1 MKISVRQICFIL
13 LCYNAVNKMLLYPTV
28 LSHYCGRDLLFAA
41 LIDFAVQAVVVWAV
55 SFLCSRTDK
64 TFFQLIEGTFGNIF
78 ARIVYGLFA
87 LFFLAATLVPLCEQK
102 LYVHTIFYDTVPSLL
117 IFLPFFFFSIYA
129 AGKKFTN
136 IGRSADVCLPVFVIS
151 LLFIFSMSVLEIK
164 WNNFLP
170 VLKTP
175 VKTLFGGALGTVFR
189 FAEPCYIL
197 MFMGHFK
204 YKKGDAAKLT
214 LSYLGGAVIVMLFLT
229 AFYGIYGDIADSR
242 QFAVSKISLF
252 FPAIDTIGRIDLI
265 ALYILEIVMLFALV
279 LNIQL
284 AVHCVIKCT
293 GYENRAVL
301 SLAVNAALIIALV
314 LLDNSFHTLH
324 NFYAKWMWIA
334 FAVFANAI
342 PVLSYALVKR
352 RGK

>member
-13 LCYNAVNKMLLYPTV
+13 LCYNAVSKMLLYPTV

-64 TFFQLIEGTFGNIF
+64 TFFQLLEGTFGNIF
-78 ARIVYGLFA
+78 ARIIYGLFA
-87 LFFLAATLVPLCEQK
+87 LFFIAATIVPLCEQK
-102 LYVHTIFYDTVPSLL
+102 LYVHTIFYDTVPPLL

-136 IGRSADVCLPVFVIS
+136 IGRSADVCMPIFVLSMI
-151 LLFIFSMSVLEIK
+151 FVFSMSVLEIK
-164 WNNFLP
+164 WNSFMP

-175 VKTLFGGALGTVFR
+175 VKDLFGGALGTVFR
-189 FAEPCYIL
+189 FAEPCYVL

-204 YKKGDAAKLT
+204 YKKGDAAKMT
-214 LSYLGGAVIVMLFLT
+214 FSYIGGALTVLLFLFT
-229 AFYGIYGDIADSR
+229 FYGIYGDIAQSR

-265 ALYILEIVMLFALV
+265 ALYILEIVMLFTLV
-279 LNIQL
+279 LNVQL
-284 AVHCVIKCT
+284 ALHCVMQCT
-293 GYENRAVL
+293 GYQNRVVL
-301 SLAVNAALIIALV
+301 SLAVNAVLII
-314 LLDNSFHTLH
+314 LLMVFDHGFNNLHT
-324 NFYAKWMWIA
+324 FYAKWMWIA

-342 PVLSYALVKR
+342 PVLAWTLR
-352 RGK
+352 RKER

>member
-13 LCYNAVNKMLLYPTV
+13 LCYNAVSKMLLYPTV

-64 TFFQLIEGTFGNIF
+64 TFFQLLEGTFGNIF
-78 ARIVYGLFA
+78 ARIIYGLFA
-87 LFFLAATLVPLCEQK
+87 LFFIAATIVPLCEQK
-102 LYVHTIFYDTVPSLL
+102 LYVHTIFYDTVPPLL

-136 IGRSADVCLPVFVIS
+136 IGRSADVCMPIFVLSMI
-151 LLFIFSMSVLEIK
+151 FVFSMSVLEIK
-164 WNNFLP
+164 WNSFMP

-175 VKTLFGGALGTVFR
+175 VKDLFGGALGTVFR
-189 FAEPCYIL
+189 FAEPCYVL

-204 YKKGDAAKLT
+204 YKKGDAAKMT
-214 LSYLGGAVIVMLFLT
+214 FSYIGGALTVLLFLFT
-229 AFYGIYGDIADSR
+229 FYGIYGDIAQSR

-252 FPAIDTIGRIDLI
+252 FPAIDTIGRIDFI

-284 AVHCVIKCT
+284 ALHCVMKCT
-293 GYENRAVL
+293 GYQNRAVL
-301 SLAVNAALIIALV
+301 SLAVNAALIILV
-314 LLDNSFHTLH
+314 VIFDHGFNNLHT
-324 NFYAKWMWIA
+324 FYAKWMWIA

-342 PVLSYALVKR
+342 PVLAWTLR
-352 RGK
+352 RKER

>member
-13 LCYNAVNKMLLYPTV
+13 LCYNAVSKMLLYPTV

-64 TFFQLIEGTFGNIF
+64 TFFQLLEGTFGNIF
-78 ARIVYGLFA
+78 ARIIYGLFA
-87 LFFLAATLVPLCEQK
+87 LFFIAATIVPLCEQK
-102 LYVHTIFYDTVPSLL
+102 LYVHTIFYDTVPPLL

-136 IGRSADVCLPVFVIS
+136 IGRSADVCMPIFVLSMI
-151 LLFIFSMSVLEIK
+151 FVFSMSVLEIK
-164 WNNFLP
+164 WNSFMP

-175 VKTLFGGALGTVFR
+175 VKDLFGGALGTVFR
-189 FAEPCYIL
+189 FAEPCYVL

-204 YKKGDAAKLT
+204 YKKGDAAKMT
-214 LSYLGGAVIVMLFLT
+214 FSYIGGALTVLLFLFT
-229 AFYGIYGDIADSR
+229 FYGIYGDIAQSR

-279 LNIQL
+279 LNVQL
-284 AVHCVIKCT
+284 ALHCVMQCT
-293 GYENRAVL
+293 GYQNRVVL
-301 SLAVNAALIIALV
+301 SLAVNAVLIILLV
-314 LLDNSFHTLH
+314 VFDHGFNNLHT
-324 NFYAKWMWIA
+324 FYAKWMWIA

-342 PVLSYALVKR
+342 PVLAWTLR
-352 RGK
+352 RKER

>member
-13 LCYNAVNKMLLYPTV
+13 LCYNAVSKMLLYPTV

-64 TFFQLIEGTFGNIF
+64 TFFQLLEGTFGNIF
-78 ARIVYGLFA
+78 ARIIYGLFA
-87 LFFLAATLVPLCEQK
+87 LFFIAATIVPLCEQK
-102 LYVHTIFYDTVPSLL
+102 LYVHTIFYDTVPPLL

-136 IGRSADVCLPVFVIS
+136 IGRSADVCMPIFVLSMI
-151 LLFIFSMSVLEIK
+151 FVFSMSVLEIK
-164 WNNFLP
+164 WNSFMP

-175 VKTLFGGALGTVFR
+175 VKDLFGGALGTVFR
-189 FAEPCYIL
+189 FAEPCYVL

-204 YKKGDAAKLT
+204 YKKGDAAKMT
-214 LSYLGGAVIVMLFLT
+214 FSYIGGALIVLLFLFT
-229 AFYGIYGDIADSR
+229 FYGIYGDIAQSR

-252 FPAIDTIGRIDLI
+252 FPAIDTIGRIDFI

-284 AVHCVIKCT
+284 ALHCVMKCT
-293 GYENRAVL
+293 GYQNRAVL
-301 SLAVNAALIIALV
+301 SLAVNAALIILV
-314 LLDNSFHTLH
+314 VIFDHGFNNLHT
-324 NFYAKWMWIA
+324 FYAKWMWIA

-342 PVLSYALVKR
+342 PVLAWTLR
-352 RGK
+352 RKER

>member
-13 LCYNAVNKMLLYPTV
+13 LCYNAVSKMLLYPTV
-28 LSHYCGRDLLFAA
+28 LSHYCGRDLLFVA

-64 TFFQLIEGTFGNIF
+64 TFFQLLEGTFGNIF
-78 ARIVYGLFA
+78 ARIIYGLFA
-87 LFFLAATLVPLCEQK
+87 LFFIAATIVPLCEQK
-102 LYVHTIFYDTVPSLL
+102 LYVHTIFYDTVPPLL

-136 IGRSADVCLPVFVIS
+136 IGRSADVCMPIFVLSMI
-151 LLFIFSMSVLEIK
+151 FVFSMSVLEIK
-164 WNNFLP
+164 RNSFMP

-175 VKTLFGGALGTVFR
+175 VKDLFGGALGTVFR
-189 FAEPCYIL
+189 FAEPCYVL

-204 YKKGDAAKLT
+204 YKKGDAAKMT
-214 LSYLGGAVIVMLFLT
+214 FSYIGGALTVLLFLFT
-229 AFYGIYGDIADSR
+229 FYGIYGDIAQSR

-279 LNIQL
+279 LNVQL
-284 AVHCVIKCT
+284 ALHCIMQCT
-293 GYENRAVL
+293 GYQNRVVL
-301 SLAVNAALIIALV
+301 SLAVNAVLII
-314 LLDNSFHTLH
+314 LLMVFDHGFNNLHT
-324 NFYAKWMWIA
+324 FYAKWMWIA

-342 PVLSYALVKR
+342 PVLAWTLR
-352 RGK
+352 RKER

>member
-13 LCYNAVNKMLLYPTV
+13 LCYNAVSKMLLYPTV

-64 TFFQLIEGTFGNIF
+64 TFFQLLEGTFGNIF
-78 ARIVYGLFA
+78 ARIIYGLFA
-87 LFFLAATLVPLCEQK
+87 LFFIAATIVPLCEQK
-102 LYVHTIFYDTVPSLL
+102 LYVHTIFYDTVPPLL

-136 IGRSADVCLPVFVIS
+136 IGRSADVCMPIFVLSMI
-151 LLFIFSMSVLEIK
+151 FVFSMSVLEIK
-164 WNNFLP
+164 WNSFMP

-175 VKTLFGGALGTVFR
+175 VKDLFGGALGTVFR
-189 FAEPCYIL
+189 FAEPCYVL

-204 YKKGDAAKLT
+204 YKKGDAAKMT
-214 LSYLGGAVIVMLFLT
+214 FSYIGGALTVLLFLFT
-229 AFYGIYGDIADSR
+229 FYGIYGDIAQSR

-279 LNIQL
+279 LNVQL
-284 AVHCVIKCT
+284 ALHCVMQCT
-293 GYENRAVL
+293 GYQNRVVL
-301 SLAVNAALIIALV
+301 SLAVNAVLII
-314 LLDNSFHTLH
+314 LLMVFDHGFNNLHT
-324 NFYAKWMWIA
+324 FYAKWMWIA
-334 FAVFANAI
+334 
-342 PVLSYALVKR
+342 
-352 RGK
+352 

>member
-13 LCYNAVNKMLLYPTV
+13 LCYNAVSKMLLYPTV

-41 LIDFAVQAVVVWAV
+41 FIDFAVQAVVVWAV

-64 TFFQLIEGTFGNIF
+64 TFFQLLEGTFGNIF
-78 ARIVYGLFA
+78 ARVIYGLFA
-87 LFFLAATLVPLCEQK
+87 LFFIAATIVPLCEQK
-102 LYVHTIFYDTVPSLL
+102 LYVHTIFYDTVPPLL

-136 IGRSADVCLPVFVIS
+136 IGRSADVCMPIFVLSMI
-151 LLFIFSMSVLEIK
+151 FVFSMSVLEIK
-164 WNNFLP
+164 WNSFMP

-175 VKTLFGGALGTVFR
+175 VKDLFGGALGTVFR
-189 FAEPCYIL
+189 FAEPCYVL

-204 YKKGDAAKLT
+204 YKKGDAAKMT
-214 LSYLGGAVIVMLFLT
+214 FSYIGGALTVLLFLFT
-229 AFYGIYGDIADSR
+229 FYGIYGDIAQSR

-279 LNIQL
+279 LNVQL
-284 AVHCVIKCT
+284 ALHCIMQCT
-293 GYENRAVL
+293 GYQNRVVL
-301 SLAVNAALIIALV
+301 SLAVNAVLII
-314 LLDNSFHTLH
+314 LLMVFDHGFNNLHT
-324 NFYAKWMWIA
+324 FYAKWMWIA

-342 PVLSYALVKR
+342 PVLAWTLR
-352 RGK
+352 RKER

>member
-13 LCYNAVNKMLLYPTV
+13 LCYNAVSKMLLYPTV

-64 TFFQLIEGTFGNIF
+64 TFFQLLEGTFGNIF
-78 ARIVYGLFA
+78 ARIIYGLFA
-87 LFFLAATLVPLCEQK
+87 LFFIAATIVPLCEQK
-102 LYVHTIFYDTVPSLL
+102 LYVHTIFYDTVPPLL

-136 IGRSADVCLPVFVIS
+136 IGRSADVCMPIFVLSMI
-151 LLFIFSMSVLEIK
+151 FVFSMSVLEIK
-164 WNNFLP
+164 WNSFMP

-175 VKTLFGGALGTVFR
+175 VKDLFGGALGTVFR
-189 FAEPCYIL
+189 FAEPCYVL

-204 YKKGDAAKLT
+204 YKKGDAAKMT
-214 LSYLGGAVIVMLFLT
+214 FSYIGGALIVLLFLFT
-229 AFYGIYGDIADSR
+229 FYGIYGDIAQSR

-252 FPAIDTIGRIDLI
+252 FPAIDTIGRIDFI

-284 AVHCVIKCT
+284 ALHCVMKCT
-293 GYENRAVL
+293 GYQNRAVL
-301 SLAVNAALIIALV
+301 SLAVNAALIILLLV
-314 LLDNSFHTLH
+314 FDHGFNNLHT
-324 NFYAKWMWIA
+324 FYAKWMWIA

-342 PVLSYALVKR
+342 PVLAWTLR
-352 RGK
+352 RKER

>member
-13 LCYNAVNKMLLYPTV
+13 LCYNAVSKMLLYPTV

-64 TFFQLIEGTFGNIF
+64 TFFQLLEGTFGNIF
-78 ARIVYGLFA
+78 ARIIYGLFA
-87 LFFLAATLVPLCEQK
+87 LFFIAATIVPLCEQK
-102 LYVHTIFYDTVPSLL
+102 LYVHTIFYDTVPPLL

-136 IGRSADVCLPVFVIS
+136 IGRSADVCMPIFVLSMI
-151 LLFIFSMSVLEIK
+151 FVFSMSVLEIK
-164 WNNFLP
+164 WNSFMP

-175 VKTLFGGALGTVFR
+175 VKDLFGGALGTVFR
-189 FAEPCYIL
+189 FAEPCYVL

-204 YKKGDAAKLT
+204 YKKGDAAKMT
-214 LSYLGGAVIVMLFLT
+214 FSYIGGALTVLLFLFT
-229 AFYGIYGDIADSR
+229 FYGIYGDIAQSR

-252 FPAIDTIGRIDLI
+252 FPAIDTIGRIDFI

-284 AVHCVIKCT
+284 ALHCVMKCT
-293 GYENRAVL
+293 GYQNRAVL
-301 SLAVNAALIIALV
+301 SLAVNAVLIILLLV
-314 LLDNSFHTLH
+314 FDHGFNNLHT
-324 NFYAKWMWIA
+324 FYAKWMWIA

-342 PVLSYALVKR
+342 PVLAWTLR
-352 RGK
+352 RKER

>member
-13 LCYNAVNKMLLYPTV
+13 LCYNAVSKMLLYPTV

-64 TFFQLIEGTFGNIF
+64 TFFQLLEGTFGNIF
-78 ARIVYGLFA
+78 ARIIYGLFA
-87 LFFLAATLVPLCEQK
+87 LFFIAATIVPLCEQK
-102 LYVHTIFYDTVPSLL
+102 LYVHTIFYDTVPPLL

-136 IGRSADVCLPVFVIS
+136 IGRSADVCMPIFVLSMVFV
-151 LLFIFSMSVLEIK
+151 FSMSVLEIK
-164 WNNFLP
+164 WNSFMP

-175 VKTLFGGALGTVFR
+175 VKDLFGGALGTVFR
-189 FAEPCYIL
+189 FAEPCYVL

-204 YKKGDAAKLT
+204 YKKGDAAKMT
-214 LSYLGGAVIVMLFLT
+214 FSYIGGALTVLLFLFT
-229 AFYGIYGDIADSR
+229 FYGIYGDIAQSR

-279 LNIQL
+279 LNVQL
-284 AVHCVIKCT
+284 ALHCVMQCT
-293 GYENRAVL
+293 GYQNRVVL
-301 SLAVNAALIIALV
+301 SLAVNAVLII
-314 LLDNSFHTLH
+314 LLMVFDHGFNNLHT
-324 NFYAKWMWIA
+324 FYAKWMWIA

-342 PVLSYALVKR
+342 PVLAWTLR
-352 RGK
+352 RKER

>member
-13 LCYNAVNKMLLYPTV
+13 LCYNAVSKMLLYPTV
-28 LSHYCGRDLLFAA
+28 LSHYCGRDLLFVA

-64 TFFQLIEGTFGNIF
+64 TFFQLLEGTFGNIF
-78 ARIVYGLFA
+78 ARIIYGLFA
-87 LFFLAATLVPLCEQK
+87 LFFIAATIVPLCEQK
-102 LYVHTIFYDTVPSLL
+102 LYVHTIFYDTVPPLL

-136 IGRSADVCLPVFVIS
+136 IGRSADVCMPIFVLSMI
-151 LLFIFSMSVLEIK
+151 FVFSMSVLEIK
-164 WNNFLP
+164 WNSFMP

-175 VKTLFGGALGTVFR
+175 VKDLFGGALGTVFR
-189 FAEPCYIL
+189 FAEPCYVL

-204 YKKGDAAKLT
+204 YKKGDAAKMT
-214 LSYLGGAVIVMLFLT
+214 FSYIGGALTVLLFLFT
-229 AFYGIYGDIADSR
+229 FYGIYGDIAQSR

-279 LNIQL
+279 LNVQL
-284 AVHCVIKCT
+284 ALHCIMQCT
-293 GYENRAVL
+293 GYQNRVVL
-301 SLAVNAALIIALV
+301 SLAVNAVLII
-314 LLDNSFHTLH
+314 LLMVFDHGFNNLHT
-324 NFYAKWMWIA
+324 FYAKWMWIA

-342 PVLSYALVKR
+342 PVLAWTLR
-352 RGK
+352 RKER

>member
-13 LCYNAVNKMLLYPTV
+13 LCYNAVSKMLLYPTV

-64 TFFQLIEGTFGNIF
+64 TFFQLLEGTFGNIF
-78 ARIVYGLFA
+78 ARIIYGLFA
-87 LFFLAATLVPLCEQK
+87 LFFIAATIVPLCEQK
-102 LYVHTIFYDTVPSLL
+102 LYVHTIFYDTVPPLL

-136 IGRSADVCLPVFVIS
+136 IGRRADVCMPIFVLSMI
-151 LLFIFSMSVLEIK
+151 FVFSMSVLEIK
-164 WNNFLP
+164 WNSFMP

-175 VKTLFGGALGTVFR
+175 VKDLFGGALGTVFR
-189 FAEPCYIL
+189 FAEPCYVL

-204 YKKGDAAKLT
+204 YKKGDAAKMT
-214 LSYLGGAVIVMLFLT
+214 FSYIGGALTVLLFLFT
-229 AFYGIYGDIADSR
+229 FYGIYGDIAQSR

-279 LNIQL
+279 LNVQL
-284 AVHCVIKCT
+284 ALHCVMQCT
-293 GYENRAVL
+293 GYQNRVVL
-301 SLAVNAALIIALV
+301 SLAVNAVLII
-314 LLDNSFHTLH
+314 LLMVFDHGFNNLHT
-324 NFYAKWMWIA
+324 FYAKWMWIA

-342 PVLSYALVKR
+342 PVLAWTLR
-352 RGK
+352 RKER

>member
-13 LCYNAVNKMLLYPTV
+13 LCYNAVSKMLLYPTV

-64 TFFQLIEGTFGNIF
+64 TFFQLLEGTFGNIF
-78 ARIVYGLFA
+78 ARIIYGLFA
-87 LFFLAATLVPLCEQK
+87 LFFIAATIVPLCEQK
-102 LYVHTIFYDTVPSLL
+102 LYVHTIFYDTVPPLL

-136 IGRSADVCLPVFVIS
+136 IGRSADVCMPIFVLSMI
-151 LLFIFSMSVLEIK
+151 FVFSMSVLEIK
-164 WNNFLP
+164 WNSFMP

-175 VKTLFGGALGTVFR
+175 VKDLFGGALGTVFR
-189 FAEPCYIL
+189 FAEPCYVL

-204 YKKGDAAKLT
+204 YKKGDAAKMT
-214 LSYLGGAVIVMLFLT
+214 FSYIGGALTVLLFLFT
-229 AFYGIYGDIADSR
+229 FYGIYGDIAQSR

-252 FPAIDTIGRIDLI
+252 FPAIDTIGRIDFI

-284 AVHCVIKCT
+284 ALHCVMKCT
-293 GYENRAVL
+293 GYQNRAVL
-301 SLAVNAALIIALV
+301 SLAVNAALIILLLV
-314 LLDNSFHTLH
+314 FDHGFNNLHT
-324 NFYAKWMWIA
+324 FYAKWMWIA

-342 PVLSYALVKR
+342 PVLAWTLR
-352 RGK
+352 RKER

>member
-13 LCYNAVNKMLLYPTV
+13 LCYNAVSKMLLYPTV

-64 TFFQLIEGTFGNIF
+64 TFFQLLEGTFGNIF
-78 ARIVYGLFA
+78 ARIIYGLFA
-87 LFFLAATLVPLCEQK
+87 LFFIAATIVPLCEQK
-102 LYVHTIFYDTVPSLL
+102 LYVHTIFYDTVPPLL

-136 IGRSADVCLPVFVIS
+136 IGRSADVCMPIFVLSMI
-151 LLFIFSMSVLEIK
+151 FVFSMSVLEIK
-164 WNNFLP
+164 WNSFMP

-175 VKTLFGGALGTVFR
+175 VKDLFGGALGTVFR
-189 FAEPCYIL
+189 FAEPCYVL

-204 YKKGDAAKLT
+204 YKKGDAAKMT
-214 LSYLGGAVIVMLFLT
+214 FSYTGGALTVLLFLFT
-229 AFYGIYGDIADSR
+229 FYGIYGDIAQSR

-279 LNIQL
+279 LNVQL
-284 AVHCVIKCT
+284 ALHCVMQCT
-293 GYENRAVL
+293 GYQNRVVL
-301 SLAVNAALIIALV
+301 SLAVNAVLII
-314 LLDNSFHTLH
+314 LLMVFDHGFNNLHT
-324 NFYAKWMWIA
+324 FYAKWMWIA

-342 PVLSYALVKR
+342 PVLAWTLR
-352 RGK
+352 RKER

>member
-13 LCYNAVNKMLLYPTV
+13 LCYNAVSKMLLYPTV

-41 LIDFAVQAVVVWAV
+41 LIDFGVQAVVVWAV

-64 TFFQLIEGTFGNIF
+64 TFFQLLEGTFGNIF
-78 ARIVYGLFA
+78 ARIIYGLFA
-87 LFFLAATLVPLCEQK
+87 LFFIAATIVPLCEQK

-136 IGRSADVCLPVFVIS
+136 IGRSADVCMPIFVLS
-151 LLFIFSMSVLEIK
+151 LIFVFSMSVLEIK
-164 WNNFLP
+164 WSSFMP

-175 VKTLFGGALGTVFR
+175 VKDLFGGALGTVFR
-189 FAEPCYIL
+189 FVEPCYVL

-204 YKKGDAAKLT
+204 YKKGDAAKMT
-214 LSYLGGAVIVMLFLT
+214 ISYIGGALIVLLFLFT
-229 AFYGIYGDIADSR
+229 FYGIYGDIAQSR

-284 AVHCVIKCT
+284 ALHCVMKCT
-293 GYENRAVL
+293 GYQNRAVL
-301 SLAVNAALIIALV
+301 SLAVNAALIILV
-314 LLDNSFHTLH
+314 VIFDHGFNNLHT
-324 NFYAKWMWIA
+324 FYAKWMWIA

-342 PVLSYALVKR
+342 PVLAWALR
-352 RGK
+352 RKER

>member
-13 LCYNAVNKMLLYPTV
+13 LCYNAVSKMLLYPTV

-41 LIDFAVQAVVVWAV
+41 FIDFAVQAVVVWAV
-55 SFLCSRTDK
+55 SFLCSRTEK
-64 TFFQLIEGTFGNIF
+64 TFFQLLEGTFGNIF
-78 ARIVYGLFA
+78 ARIIYGLFA
-87 LFFLAATLVPLCEQK
+87 LFFIAATIVPLCEQK
-102 LYVHTIFYDTVPSLL
+102 LYVHTIFYDTVPPLL

-136 IGRSADVCLPVFVIS
+136 IGRSADVCMPIFVLSMI
-151 LLFIFSMSVLEIK
+151 FVFSMSVLEIK
-164 WNNFLP
+164 WNSFMP

-175 VKTLFGGALGTVFR
+175 VKDLFGGALGPVFR
-189 FAEPCYIL
+189 FAEPCYVL

-204 YKKGDAAKLT
+204 YKKGDAAKMT
-214 LSYLGGAVIVMLFLT
+214 FSYIGGALTVLLFLFT
-229 AFYGIYGDIADSR
+229 FYGIYGDIAQSR

-279 LNIQL
+279 LNVQL
-284 AVHCVIKCT
+284 ALHCVMQCT
-293 GYENRAVL
+293 GYQNRVVL
-301 SLAVNAALIIALV
+301 SLAVNAVLII
-314 LLDNSFHTLH
+314 LLMVFDHGFNNLHT
-324 NFYAKWMWIA
+324 FYAKWMWIA

-342 PVLSYALVKR
+342 PVLAWTLR
-352 RGK
+352 RKER

>member
-13 LCYNAVNKMLLYPTV
+13 LCYNAVSKMLLYPTV

-41 LIDFAVQAVVVWAV
+41 FIDFAVQAVVVWAV

-64 TFFQLIEGTFGNIF
+64 TFFQLLEGTFGNIF
-78 ARIVYGLFA
+78 ARIIYGLFA
-87 LFFLAATLVPLCEQK
+87 LFFIAATIVPLCEQK
-102 LYVHTIFYDTVPSLL
+102 LYVHTIFYDTVPPLL

-136 IGRSADVCLPVFVIS
+136 IGRSADVCMPIFVLSMI
-151 LLFIFSMSVLEIK
+151 FVFSMSVLEIK
-164 WNNFLP
+164 WNSFMP

-175 VKTLFGGALGTVFR
+175 VKDLFGGALGTVFR
-189 FAEPCYIL
+189 FAEPCYVL

-204 YKKGDAAKLT
+204 YKKGDAAKMT
-214 LSYLGGAVIVMLFLT
+214 FSYIGGALTVLLFLFT
-229 AFYGIYGDIADSR
+229 FYGIYGDIAQSR

-279 LNIQL
+279 LNVQL
-284 AVHCVIKCT
+284 ALHCVMQCT
-293 GYENRAVL
+293 GYQNRVVL
-301 SLAVNAALIIALV
+301 SLAVNAVLIILLV
-314 LLDNSFHTLH
+314 VFDHGFNNLHT
-324 NFYAKWMWIA
+324 FYAKWMWIA

-342 PVLSYALVKR
+342 PVLAWTLR
-352 RGK
+352 RKER

>member
-13 LCYNAVNKMLLYPTV
+13 LCYNAVSKMLLYPTV

-64 TFFQLIEGTFGNIF
+64 TFFQLLEGTFGNIF
-78 ARIVYGLFA
+78 ARIIYGLFA
-87 LFFLAATLVPLCEQK
+87 LFFIAATIVPLCEQK
-102 LYVHTIFYDTVPSLL
+102 LYVHTIFYDTVPPLL

-136 IGRSADVCLPVFVIS
+136 IGRSADVCMPIFVLSMI
-151 LLFIFSMSVLEIK
+151 FVFSMSVLEIK
-164 WNNFLP
+164 WNSFMP

-175 VKTLFGGALGTVFR
+175 VKDLFGGALGTVFR
-189 FAEPCYIL
+189 FAEPCYVL

-204 YKKGDAAKLT
+204 YKKGDAAKMIF
-214 LSYLGGAVIVMLFLT
+214 SYIGGALTVLLFLFT
-229 AFYGIYGDIADSR
+229 FYGIYGDIAQSR

-279 LNIQL
+279 LNVQL
-284 AVHCVIKCT
+284 ALHCVMQCT
-293 GYENRAVL
+293 GYQNRVVL
-301 SLAVNAALIIALV
+301 SLAVNAVLII
-314 LLDNSFHTLH
+314 LLMVFDHGFNNLHT
-324 NFYAKWMWIA
+324 FYAKWMWIA

-342 PVLSYALVKR
+342 PVLAWTLR
-352 RGK
+352 RKER

>member
-13 LCYNAVNKMLLYPTV
+13 LCYNAVSKMLLYPTV

-64 TFFQLIEGTFGNIF
+64 TFFQLLEGTFGNIF
-78 ARIVYGLFA
+78 ARIIYGLFA
-87 LFFLAATLVPLCEQK
+87 LFFIAATIVPLCEQK
-102 LYVHTIFYDTVPSLL
+102 LYVHTIFYDTVPPLL

-136 IGRSADVCLPVFVIS
+136 IGRSADVCMPIFVLSMI
-151 LLFIFSMSVLEIK
+151 FVFSMSVLEIK
-164 WNNFLP
+164 WNSFMP

-175 VKTLFGGALGTVFR
+175 VKDLFGGALGTVFR
-189 FAEPCYIL
+189 FAEPCYVL

-204 YKKGDAAKLT
+204 YKKGDAAKMT
-214 LSYLGGAVIVMLFLT
+214 FSYIGGALTVLLFLFT
-229 AFYGIYGDIADSR
+229 FYGIYGDIAQSR

-279 LNIQL
+279 LNVQL
-284 AVHCVIKCT
+284 ALHCVMQCT
-293 GYENRAVL
+293 GYQNRAVL
-301 SLAVNAALIIALV
+301 SLAVNAVLII
-314 LLDNSFHTLH
+314 LLMVFDHGFNNLHT
-324 NFYAKWMWIA
+324 FYAKWMWIA

-342 PVLSYALVKR
+342 PVLAWTLR
-352 RGK
+352 RKER

>member
-13 LCYNAVNKMLLYPTV
+13 LCYNAVSKMLLYPTV

-64 TFFQLIEGTFGNIF
+64 TFFQLLEGTFGNIF
-78 ARIVYGLFA
+78 ARIIYGLFA
-87 LFFLAATLVPLCEQK
+87 LFFIAATIVPLCEQK
-102 LYVHTIFYDTVPSLL
+102 LYVHTIFYDTVPPLL

-136 IGRSADVCLPVFVIS
+136 IGRSADVCMPIFVLSMI
-151 LLFIFSMSVLEIK
+151 FVFSMSVLEIK
-164 WNNFLP
+164 WNSFMP

-175 VKTLFGGALGTVFR
+175 VKDLFGGALGTVFR
-189 FAEPCYIL
+189 FAEPCYVL

-204 YKKGDAAKLT
+204 YKKGDAAKMTFSYIVGALT
-214 LSYLGGAVIVMLFLT
+214 VLLFLFT
-229 AFYGIYGDIADSR
+229 FYGIYGDIAQSR

-279 LNIQL
+279 LNVQL
-284 AVHCVIKCT
+284 ALHCVMQCT
-293 GYENRAVL
+293 GYQNRVVL
-301 SLAVNAALIIALV
+301 SLAVNAVLII
-314 LLDNSFHTLH
+314 LLMVFDHGFNNLHT
-324 NFYAKWMWIA
+324 FYAKWMWIA

-342 PVLSYALVKR
+342 PVLAWTLR
-352 RGK
+352 RKER

>member
-13 LCYNAVNKMLLYPTV
+13 LCYNAVSKMLLYPTV

-64 TFFQLIEGTFGNIF
+64 TFFQLLEGTFGNIF
-78 ARIVYGLFA
+78 ARIIYGLFA
-87 LFFLAATLVPLCEQK
+87 LFFIAATIVPLCEQK
-102 LYVHTIFYDTVPSLL
+102 LYVHTIFYDTVPPLL

-136 IGRSADVCLPVFVIS
+136 IGRSADVCMPIFVLSMI
-151 LLFIFSMSVLEIK
+151 FVFSMSVLEIK
-164 WNNFLP
+164 WNSFMP

-175 VKTLFGGALGTVFR
+175 VKDLFGGALGTVFR
-189 FAEPCYIL
+189 FAEPCYVL

-204 YKKGDAAKLT
+204 YKKGDAAKMT
-214 LSYLGGAVIVMLFLT
+214 FSYIGGALTVLLFLFT
-229 AFYGIYGDIADSR
+229 FYGIYGDIAQSR

-265 ALYILEIVMLFALV
+265 DLYILEIVMLFALV
-279 LNIQL
+279 LNVQL
-284 AVHCVIKCT
+284 ALHCVMQCT
-293 GYENRAVL
+293 GYQNRVVL
-301 SLAVNAALIIALV
+301 SLAVNAVLII
-314 LLDNSFHTLH
+314 LLMVFDHGFNNLHT
-324 NFYAKWMWIA
+324 FYAKWMWIA

-342 PVLSYALVKR
+342 PVLAWTLRWKER
-352 RGK
+352 

>member
-13 LCYNAVNKMLLYPTV
+13 LCYNAVSKMLLYPTV

-64 TFFQLIEGTFGNIF
+64 TFFQLLEGTFGNIF
-78 ARIVYGLFA
+78 ARIIYGLFA
-87 LFFLAATLVPLCEQK
+87 LFFIAATIVPLCEQK
-102 LYVHTIFYDTVPSLL
+102 LYVHTIFYDTVPPLL

-136 IGRSADVCLPVFVIS
+136 IGRSADVCMPIFVLSMI
-151 LLFIFSMSVLEIK
+151 FVFSMSVLEIK
-164 WNNFLP
+164 WNSFMP

-175 VKTLFGGALGTVFR
+175 VKDLFGGALGTVFR
-189 FAEPCYIL
+189 FAEPCYVL

-204 YKKGDAAKLT
+204 YKKGDAAKMT
-214 LSYLGGAVIVMLFLT
+214 FSYIGGALTVLLFLFT
-229 AFYGIYGDIADSR
+229 FYGIYGDIAQSR

-265 ALYILEIVMLFALV
+265 DLYILEIVMLFALV
-279 LNIQL
+279 LNVQL
-284 AVHCVIKCT
+284 ALHCVMQCT
-293 GYENRAVL
+293 GYQNRVVL
-301 SLAVNAALIIALV
+301 SLAVNAVLII
-314 LLDNSFHTLH
+314 LLMVFDHGFNNLHT
-324 NFYAKWMWIA
+324 FYAKWMWIA

-342 PVLSYALVKR
+342 PVLAWTLR
-352 RGK
+352 RKER

>member
-13 LCYNAVNKMLLYPTV
+13 LCYNAVSKMLLYPTV

-55 SFLCSRTDK
+55 SFLCSRTGK
-64 TFFQLIEGTFGNIF
+64 TFFQLLEGTFGNIF
-78 ARIVYGLFA
+78 ARIIYGLFA
-87 LFFLAATLVPLCEQK
+87 LFFIAATIVPLCEQK
-102 LYVHTIFYDTVPSLL
+102 LYVHTIFYDTVPPLL

-136 IGRSADVCLPVFVIS
+136 IGRSADVCMPIFVLSMI
-151 LLFIFSMSVLEIK
+151 FVFSMSVLEIK
-164 WNNFLP
+164 WNSFMP

-175 VKTLFGGALGTVFR
+175 VKDLFGGALGTVFR
-189 FAEPCYIL
+189 FAEPCYVL

-204 YKKGDAAKLT
+204 YKKGDAAKMT
-214 LSYLGGAVIVMLFLT
+214 FSYIGGALTVLLFLFT
-229 AFYGIYGDIADSR
+229 FYGIYGDIAQSR

-252 FPAIDTIGRIDLI
+252 FPAIDTIGRIDFI

-284 AVHCVIKCT
+284 ALHCVMKCT
-293 GYENRAVL
+293 GYQNRAVL
-301 SLAVNAALIIALV
+301 SLAVNAALIILV
-314 LLDNSFHTLH
+314 VIFDHGFNNLHT
-324 NFYAKWMWIA
+324 FYAKWMWIA

-342 PVLSYALVKR
+342 PVLAWTLR
-352 RGK
+352 RKER

>member
-13 LCYNAVNKMLLYPTV
+13 LCYNAVSKMLLYPTV

-41 LIDFAVQAVVVWAV
+41 FIDFAVQAVVVWAV

-64 TFFQLIEGTFGNIF
+64 TFFQLLEGTFGNIF
-78 ARIVYGLFA
+78 ARVIYGLFA
-87 LFFLAATLVPLCEQK
+87 LFFIAATIVPLCEQK
-102 LYVHTIFYDTVPSLL
+102 LYVHTIFYDTVPPLL

-136 IGRSADVCLPVFVIS
+136 IGRSADVCMPIFVLSMI
-151 LLFIFSMSVLEIK
+151 FVFSMSVLEIK
-164 WNNFLP
+164 WNSFMP

-175 VKTLFGGALGTVFR
+175 VKDLFGGALGTVFR
-189 FAEPCYIL
+189 FAEPCYVL

-204 YKKGDAAKLT
+204 YKKGDAAKMT
-214 LSYLGGAVIVMLFLT
+214 FSYIGGALTVLLFLFT
-229 AFYGIYGDIADSR
+229 FYGIYGDIAQSR

-279 LNIQL
+279 LNVQL
-284 AVHCVIKCT
+284 ALHCVMQCT
-293 GYENRAVL
+293 GYQNRVVL
-301 SLAVNAALIIALV
+301 SLAVNAVLII
-314 LLDNSFHTLH
+314 LLMVFDHGFNNLHT
-324 NFYAKWMWIA
+324 FYAKWMWIA

-342 PVLSYALVKR
+342 PVLAWTLR
-352 RGK
+352 RKER

>member
-13 LCYNAVNKMLLYPTV
+13 LCYNAVSKMLLYPTV

-64 TFFQLIEGTFGNIF
+64 TFFQLLEGTFGNIF
-78 ARIVYGLFA
+78 ARIIYGLFA
-87 LFFLAATLVPLCEQK
+87 LFFIAATIVPLCEQK
-102 LYVHTIFYDTVPSLL
+102 LYVHTIFYDTVPPLL

-136 IGRSADVCLPVFVIS
+136 IGRSADVCMPIFVLSMI
-151 LLFIFSMSVLEIK
+151 FVFSMSVLEIK
-164 WNNFLP
+164 WNSFMP

-175 VKTLFGGALGTVFR
+175 VKDLFGGALGTVFR
-189 FAEPCYIL
+189 FAEPCYVL

-204 YKKGDAAKLT
+204 YKKGDAAKMT
-214 LSYLGGAVIVMLFLT
+214 FSYIGGALTVLLFLFT
-229 AFYGIYGDIADSR
+229 FYGIYGDIAQSR

-252 FPAIDTIGRIDLI
+252 FPAIDTIGRIDFI

-284 AVHCVIKCT
+284 ALHCVMQCT
-293 GYENRAVL
+293 GYQNRAVL
-301 SLAVNAALIIALV
+301 SLAVNAALIILV
-314 LLDNSFHTLH
+314 VIFDHGFNNLHT
-324 NFYAKWMWIA
+324 FYAKWMWIA

-342 PVLSYALVKR
+342 PVLAWTLR
-352 RGK
+352 RKER

>member
-13 LCYNAVNKMLLYPTV
+13 LCYNAVSKMLLYPTV

-64 TFFQLIEGTFGNIF
+64 TFFQLLEGTFGNIF
-78 ARIVYGLFA
+78 ARIIYGLFA
-87 LFFLAATLVPLCEQK
+87 LFFIAATIVPLCEQK
-102 LYVHTIFYDTVPSLL
+102 LYVHTIFYDTVPPLL

-136 IGRSADVCLPVFVIS
+136 IGRSADVCMPIFVLSKI
-151 LLFIFSMSVLEIK
+151 FVFSMSVLEIK
-164 WNNFLP
+164 WNSFMP

-175 VKTLFGGALGTVFR
+175 VKDLFGGALGTVFR
-189 FAEPCYIL
+189 FAEPCYVL

-204 YKKGDAAKLT
+204 YKKGDAAKMT
-214 LSYLGGAVIVMLFLT
+214 FSYIGGALTVLLFLFT
-229 AFYGIYGDIADSR
+229 FYGIYGDIAQSR

-279 LNIQL
+279 LNVQL
-284 AVHCVIKCT
+284 ALHCVMQCT
-293 GYENRAVL
+293 GYQNRVVL
-301 SLAVNAALIIALV
+301 SLAVNAVLII
-314 LLDNSFHTLH
+314 LLMVFDHGFNNLHT
-324 NFYAKWMWIA
+324 FYAKWMWIA

-342 PVLSYALVKR
+342 PVLAWTLR
-352 RGK
+352 RKER

>member
-13 LCYNAVNKMLLYPTV
+13 LCYNAVSKMLLYPTV

-64 TFFQLIEGTFGNIF
+64 TFFFFFEGTFGNIF
-78 ARIVYGLFA
+78 ARIIYGLFA
-87 LFFLAATLVPLCEQK
+87 LFFIAATIVPLCEQK
-102 LYVHTIFYDTVPSLL
+102 LYVHTIFYDTVPPLL

-136 IGRSADVCLPVFVIS
+136 IGRSADVCMPIFVLSMI
-151 LLFIFSMSVLEIK
+151 FVFSMSVLEIK
-164 WNNFLP
+164 WNSFMP

-175 VKTLFGGALGTVFR
+175 VKDLFGGALGTVFR
-189 FAEPCYIL
+189 FAEPCYVL

-204 YKKGDAAKLT
+204 YKKGDAAKMT
-214 LSYLGGAVIVMLFLT
+214 FSYIGGALTVLLFLFT
-229 AFYGIYGDIADSR
+229 FYGIYGDIAQSR

-279 LNIQL
+279 LNVQL
-284 AVHCVIKCT
+284 ALHCVMQCT
-293 GYENRAVL
+293 GYQNRVVL
-301 SLAVNAALIIALV
+301 SLAVNAVLII
-314 LLDNSFHTLH
+314 LLMVFDHGFNNLHT
-324 NFYAKWMWIA
+324 FYAKWMWIA

-342 PVLSYALVKR
+342 PVLAWTLR
-352 RGK
+352 RKER

>member
-13 LCYNAVNKMLLYPTV
+13 LCYNAVSKMLLYPTV

-64 TFFQLIEGTFGNIF
+64 TFFQLLEGTFGNIF
-78 ARIVYGLFA
+78 ARIIYGLFA
-87 LFFLAATLVPLCEQK
+87 LFFIAATIVPLCEQK
-102 LYVHTIFYDTVPSLL
+102 LYVHTIFYDTVPPLL

-136 IGRSADVCLPVFVIS
+136 IGRSADVCMPIFVLSMI
-151 LLFIFSMSVLEIK
+151 FVFSMSVLEIK
-164 WNNFLP
+164 WNSFMP

-175 VKTLFGGALGTVFR
+175 VKDLFGGALGTVFR
-189 FAEPCYIL
+189 FAEPCYVL

-204 YKKGDAAKLT
+204 YKKGDAAKMT
-214 LSYLGGAVIVMLFLT
+214 FSYIGGALTVLLFLFT
-229 AFYGIYGDIADSR
+229 FYGIYGDIAQSR

-279 LNIQL
+279 LNVQL
-284 AVHCVIKCT
+284 ALHCVMQCT
-293 GYENRAVL
+293 GYRNRVVL
-301 SLAVNAALIIALV
+301 SLAVNAVLII
-314 LLDNSFHTLH
+314 LLMVFDHGFNNLHT
-324 NFYAKWMWIA
+324 FYAKWMWIA

-342 PVLSYALVKR
+342 PVLAWTLR
-352 RGK
+352 RKER

>member
-13 LCYNAVNKMLLYPTV
+13 LCYNAVSKMLLYPTV

-41 LIDFAVQAVVVWAV
+41 LIDFGVQAVVVWAV

-64 TFFQLIEGTFGNIF
+64 TFFQLLEGTFGNIF
-78 ARIVYGLFA
+78 ARIIYGLFA
-87 LFFLAATLVPLCEQK
+87 LFFIAATIVPLCEQK

-136 IGRSADVCLPVFVIS
+136 IGRSADVCMPIFVLS
-151 LLFIFSMSVLEIK
+151 LIFVFSMSVLEIK
-164 WNNFLP
+164 WSSFMP

-175 VKTLFGGALGTVFR
+175 VKDLFGGALGTVFR
-189 FAEPCYIL
+189 FVEPCYVL

-204 YKKGDAAKLT
+204 YKKGDAAKMT
-214 LSYLGGAVIVMLFLT
+214 ISYIGGALTVLLFLFT
-229 AFYGIYGDIADSR
+229 FYGIYGDIAQSR

-252 FPAIDTIGRIDLI
+252 FPAIDTIGRIDFI

-284 AVHCVIKCT
+284 ALHCVMKCT
-293 GYENRAVL
+293 GYQNRAVL
-301 SLAVNAALIIALV
+301 SLAVNAALIILLLV
-314 LLDNSFHTLH
+314 FDHGFNNLHT
-324 NFYAKWMWIA
+324 FYAKWMWIA

-342 PVLSYALVKR
+342 PVLAWTLR
-352 RGK
+352 RKER

>member
-13 LCYNAVNKMLLYPTV
+13 LCYNAVSKMLLYPTV

-64 TFFQLIEGTFGNIF
+64 TFFQLLEGTFGNIF
-78 ARIVYGLFA
+78 ARIIYGLFA
-87 LFFLAATLVPLCEQK
+87 LFFIAATIVPLCEQK
-102 LYVHTIFYDTVPSLL
+102 LYVHTIFYDTVPPLL

-136 IGRSADVCLPVFVIS
+136 IGRSADVCMPIFVLSMVFV
-151 LLFIFSMSVLEIK
+151 FSMSVLEIK
-164 WNNFLP
+164 WNSFMP

-175 VKTLFGGALGTVFR
+175 VKDLFGGALGTVFR
-189 FAEPCYIL
+189 FAEPCYVL

-204 YKKGDAAKLT
+204 YKKGDAAKMT
-214 LSYLGGAVIVMLFLT
+214 FSYIGGALTVLLFLFT
-229 AFYGIYGDIADSR
+229 FYGIYGDIAQSR

-279 LNIQL
+279 LNVQL
-284 AVHCVIKCT
+284 ALHCIMQCT
-293 GYENRAVL
+293 GYQNRVVL
-301 SLAVNAALIIALV
+301 SLAVNAVLII
-314 LLDNSFHTLH
+314 LLMVFDHGFNNLHT
-324 NFYAKWMWIA
+324 FYAKWMWIA

-342 PVLSYALVKR
+342 PVLAWTLR
-352 RGK
+352 RKER

>member
-13 LCYNAVNKMLLYPTV
+13 LCYNAVSKMLLYPTV

-64 TFFQLIEGTFGNIF
+64 TFFQLLEGTFGNIF
-78 ARIVYGLFA
+78 ARIIYGLFA
-87 LFFLAATLVPLCEQK
+87 LFFIAATIVPLCEQK
-102 LYVHTIFYDTVPSLL
+102 LYVHTIFYDTVPPLL

-136 IGRSADVCLPVFVIS
+136 IGRSADVCMPIFVLSMI
-151 LLFIFSMSVLEIK
+151 FVFSMSVLEIK
-164 WNNFLP
+164 WNSFMP

-175 VKTLFGGALGTVFR
+175 VKDLFGGALGTVFR
-189 FAEPCYIL
+189 FAEPCYVL

-204 YKKGDAAKLT
+204 YKKGDAAKMT
-214 LSYLGGAVIVMLFLT
+214 FSYIGGALTVLLFLFT
-229 AFYGIYGDIADSR
+229 FYGIYGDIAQSR

-252 FPAIDTIGRIDLI
+252 FPAIDTIGRIDFI

-279 LNIQL
+279 LNVQL
-284 AVHCVIKCT
+284 ALHCVMQCT
-293 GYENRAVL
+293 GYQNRAVL
-301 SLAVNAALIIALV
+301 SLAVNAALIILV
-314 LLDNSFHTLH
+314 VIFDHGFNNLHT
-324 NFYAKWMWIA
+324 FYAKWMWIA

-342 PVLSYALVKR
+342 PVLAWTLR
-352 RGK
+352 RKER

>member
-13 LCYNAVNKMLLYPTV
+13 LCYNAVSKMLLYPTV

-64 TFFQLIEGTFGNIF
+64 TFFQLLEGTFGNIF
-78 ARIVYGLFA
+78 ARIIYGLFA
-87 LFFLAATLVPLCEQK
+87 LFFIAATIVPLCEQK
-102 LYVHTIFYDTVPSLL
+102 LYVHTIFYDTVPPLL

-136 IGRSADVCLPVFVIS
+136 IGRSADVCMPIFVLSMI
-151 LLFIFSMSVLEIK
+151 FVFSMSVLEIK
-164 WNNFLP
+164 WNSLLP

-175 VKTLFGGALGTVFR
+175 VKDLFGGALGTVFR
-189 FAEPCYIL
+189 FAEPCYVL

-204 YKKGDAAKLT
+204 YKKGDAAKMT
-214 LSYLGGAVIVMLFLT
+214 FSYIGGALTVLLFLFT
-229 AFYGIYGDIADSR
+229 FYGIYGDIAQSR

-279 LNIQL
+279 LNVQL
-284 AVHCVIKCT
+284 ALHCVMQCT
-293 GYENRAVL
+293 GYQNRVVL
-301 SLAVNAALIIALV
+301 SLAVNAVLII
-314 LLDNSFHTLH
+314 LLMVFDHGFNNLHT
-324 NFYAKWMWIA
+324 FYAKWMWIA

-342 PVLSYALVKR
+342 PVLAWTLR
-352 RGK
+352 RKER

>member
-13 LCYNAVNKMLLYPTV
+13 LCYNAVSKMLLYPTV

-41 LIDFAVQAVVVWAV
+41 FIDFAVQAVVVWAV

-64 TFFQLIEGTFGNIF
+64 TFFQLLEGTFGNIF
-78 ARIVYGLFA
+78 ARIIYGLFA
-87 LFFLAATLVPLCEQK
+87 LFFIAATIVPLCEQK
-102 LYVHTIFYDTVPSLL
+102 LYVHTIFYDTVPPLL

-136 IGRSADVCLPVFVIS
+136 IGRSADVCMPIFVLSMI
-151 LLFIFSMSVLEIK
+151 FVFSMSVLEIK
-164 WNNFLP
+164 WNSFMP

-175 VKTLFGGALGTVFR
+175 VKDLFGGALGTVFR
-189 FAEPCYIL
+189 FAEPCYVL

-204 YKKGDAAKLT
+204 YKKGDAAKMT
-214 LSYLGGAVIVMLFLT
+214 FSYIGGALTVLLFLFT
-229 AFYGIYGDIADSR
+229 FYGIYGDIAQSR

-279 LNIQL
+279 LNVQL
-284 AVHCVIKCT
+284 ALHCVMQCT
-293 GYENRAVL
+293 GYQNRVVL
-301 SLAVNAALIIALV
+301 SLAVNAVLII
-314 LLDNSFHTLH
+314 LLMVFDHGFNNLHT
-324 NFYAKWMWIA
+324 FYAKWMWIA

-342 PVLSYALVKR
+342 PVLAWTLR
-352 RGK
+352 RKER

>member
-13 LCYNAVNKMLLYPTV
+13 LCYNAVSKMLLYPTV

-64 TFFQLIEGTFGNIF
+64 TFFQLLEGTFGNIF
-78 ARIVYGLFA
+78 ARIIYGLFA
-87 LFFLAATLVPLCEQK
+87 LFFIAATIVPLCEQK
-102 LYVHTIFYDTVPSLL
+102 LYVHTIFYDTVPPLL

-136 IGRSADVCLPVFVIS
+136 IGRSADVCMPIFVLSMI
-151 LLFIFSMSVLEIK
+151 FVFSMSVLEIK
-164 WNNFLP
+164 WNSFMP

-175 VKTLFGGALGTVFR
+175 VKDLFGGALGTVFR
-189 FAEPCYIL
+189 FAEPCYVL

-204 YKKGDAAKLT
+204 YKKGDAAKMT
-214 LSYLGGAVIVMLFLT
+214 FSYIGGALTVLLFLFT
-229 AFYGIYGDIADSR
+229 FYGIYGDIAQSR

-279 LNIQL
+279 LNVQL
-284 AVHCVIKCT
+284 ALHCVMQCT
-293 GYENRAVL
+293 GYQNRVVL
-301 SLAVNAALIIALV
+301 SLAVNAVVII
-314 LLDNSFHTLH
+314 LLMVFDHGFNNLHT
-324 NFYAKWMWIA
+324 FYAKWMWIA

-342 PVLSYALVKR
+342 PVLAWTLR
-352 RGK
+352 RKER

>member
-13 LCYNAVNKMLLYPTV
+13 LCYNAVSKMLLYPTV

-41 LIDFAVQAVVVWAV
+41 FIDFAVQAVVVWAV
-55 SFLCSRTDK
+55 SFLCSRTEK
-64 TFFQLIEGTFGNIF
+64 TFFQLLEGTFGNIF
-78 ARIVYGLFA
+78 ARIIYGLFA
-87 LFFLAATLVPLCEQK
+87 LFFIAATIVPLCEQK
-102 LYVHTIFYDTVPSLL
+102 LYVHTIFYDTVPPLL

-136 IGRSADVCLPVFVIS
+136 IGRSADVCMPIFVLSMI
-151 LLFIFSMSVLEIK
+151 FVFSMSVLEIK
-164 WNNFLP
+164 WNSFMP

-175 VKTLFGGALGTVFR
+175 VKDLFGGALGTVFR
-189 FAEPCYIL
+189 FAEPCYVL

-204 YKKGDAAKLT
+204 YKKGDAAKMT
-214 LSYLGGAVIVMLFLT
+214 FSYIGGALTVLLFLFT
-229 AFYGIYGDIADSR
+229 FYGIYGDIAQSR

-279 LNIQL
+279 LNVQL
-284 AVHCVIKCT
+284 ALHCVMQCT
-293 GYENRAVL
+293 GYQNRVVL
-301 SLAVNAALIIALV
+301 SLAVNAVLII
-314 LLDNSFHTLH
+314 LLMVFDHGFNNLHT
-324 NFYAKWMWIA
+324 FYAKWMWIA

-342 PVLSYALVKR
+342 PVLAWTLR
-352 RGK
+352 RKER